1 MWKCLFGASGG
12 SFVSAFCQRVKGVD
26 GVELISL
33 LTGQPAAVAL
43 AILAMYWLNR
53 NTLEFAREKREM
65 LEIIRAER
73 KEWLDQ
79 ARADRAELTSLQRA
93 SIETDVQVKNELNA
107 LRSQLAPLVANL
119 QYLVAKLGGDAPRGI
134 ERGN

>member
-1 MWKCLFGASGG
+1 M
-12 SFVSAFCQRVKGVD
+12 
-26 GVELISL
+26 ELINL

-73 KEWLDQ
+73 REWLDQ
-79 ARADRAELTSLQRA
+79 ARADRAELTSLQRS
-93 SIETDVQVKNELNA
+93 SIETDVQVKNELYA
-107 LRSQLAPLVANL
+107 LRTQLAPLVTNL
-119 QYLVAKLGGDAPRGI
+119 QFVVAKLGGDAPRGP
-134 ERGN
+134 ERGNS

>member
-1 MWKCLFGASGG
+1 M
-12 SFVSAFCQRVKGVD
+12 
-26 GVELISL
+26 ELINL

-53 NTLEFAREKREM
+53 NTLEFAREKREL

-79 ARADRAELTSLQRA
+79 ARADRTELIALQR
-93 SIETDVQVKNELNA
+93 SCIETDAQVKNELHS
-107 LRSQLAPLVANL
+107 LRNQLTPIVAAINTL
-119 QYLVAKLGGDAPRGI
+119 LAKPGDASRGST
-134 ERGN
+134 RGD